1 MCFES
6 VQVAGTL
13 SKSTE
18 VMKLVNDMMKVGA
31 AVAWLTAETC
41 NASAPS
47 VMLVISIHTG
57 RLCGSLRQCL
67 AAHET
72 PLHCRRAG

>member
-1 MCFES
+1 MCLEC

-31 AVAWLTAETC
+31 AIACLTADTC
-41 NASAPS
+41 KASAPS

-57 RLCGSLRQCL
+57 RFCGSRRQCL
-67 AAHET
+67 AARET